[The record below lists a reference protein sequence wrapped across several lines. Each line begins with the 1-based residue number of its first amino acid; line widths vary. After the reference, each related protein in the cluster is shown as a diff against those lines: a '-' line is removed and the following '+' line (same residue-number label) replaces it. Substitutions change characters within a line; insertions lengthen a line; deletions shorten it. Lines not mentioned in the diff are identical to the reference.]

1 MDHEEL
7 SSVMKRLGL
16 KMSDDR
22 MLQLFRIV
30 DPVGNGKVSQE
41 ALMYWL
47 MPDAHSK
54 MRAELGKR
62 MSGDFLKGSEN
73 PKSIKKKWFEGK

>member
-54 MRAELGKR
+54 MSAELGKR
-62 MSGDFLKGSEN
+62 MSGEFSKGLAN
-73 PKSIKKKWFEGK
+73 GSIKKKWFEGK